1 MTMEYYAIKDTKVAF
16 YNPFLMHNRAEALR
30 AFANLTKD
38 ERSEISK
45 TPADYELWL
54 VGQWDDMLGLMQGT
68 GPQFITNG
76 IEVNKNAEVLAKDLQ
91 QI

>member
-1 MTMEYYAIKDTKVAF
+1 MTMQYYAIKDNKVAF
-16 YNPFLMHNRAEALR
+16 YNPFLMHNEAEALR

-45 TPADYELWL
+45 APADYELWHI
-54 VGQWDDMLGLMQGT
+54 GQWDDAIGLMT
-68 GPQFITNG
+68 SAGPRYITNG
-76 IEVNKNAEVLAKDLQ
+76 IEVNKNANVHTENME